1 MKNFLHLRV
10 LVVLLTAVLGVS
22 NSFADN
28 DLDEQ
33 LDFLG
38 QKMTKEN
45 GNKLDPERKWVKS
58 GTVKFDADT
67 RTITLE
73 NAEIVVTKENCPQY
87 KSESGTWYP
96 IIGTFRFYCPTADI
110 TVKLIGKN
118 SITTTQTGFVMLTFL
133 EGASANIDITG
144 GGSLTINAGLN
155 GIDARHTG
163 TLNIKDVDM
172 NIKGASRGIS
182 GGYASRLI
190 VDNSNVTSE
199 GKYGAICGFKKFSM
213 KGVKCVSPVPDP
225 NATPEDKEDPG
236 STKTVSFE
244 KGGVT
249 NAAGT
254 PWDKVVLKRETEAA
268 GIATQPAVKNN
279 ATVVAVYDV
288 SGRLLNDLQ
297 KGINIVRYSDGS
309 VKKIVK

>member
-1 MKNFLHLRV
+1 M
-10 LVVLLTAVLGVS
+10 
-22 NSFADN
+22 
-28 DLDEQ
+28 
-33 LDFLG
+33 
-38 QKMTKEN
+38 
-45 GNKLDPERKWVKS
+45 
-58 GTVKFDADT
+58 
-67 RTITLE
+67 
-73 NAEIVVTKENCPQY
+73 
-87 KSESGTWYP
+87 
-96 IIGTFRFYCPTADI
+96 
-110 TVKLIGKN
+110 
-118 SITTTQTGFVMLTFL
+118 
-133 EGASANIDITG
+133 
-144 GGSLTINAGLN
+144 N

-172 NIKGASRGIS
+172 NIKGDRCGIC

-199 GKYGAICGFKKFSM
+199 GKYGAICSFKKFSM

-225 NATPEDKEDPG
+225 SATPEDEEDPK

-249 NAAGT
+249 NAYGT
-254 PWDKVVLKRETEAA
+254 PWGLVVLERETT
-268 GIATQPAVKNN
+268 GIAAKPAVKNN

>member
-1 MKNFLHLRV
+1 
-10 LVVLLTAVLGVS
+10 
-22 NSFADN
+22 
-28 DLDEQ
+28 
-33 LDFLG
+33 
-38 QKMTKEN
+38 MTKEN
-45 GNKLDPERKWVKS
+45 GNNLDPERKWIKS
-58 GTVKFDADT
+58 GTVKFDADA

-87 KSESGTWYP
+87 QSESGTWYP
-96 IIGTFRFYCPTADI
+96 VIGTFRFYCPTDNI

-118 SITTTQTGFVMLTFL
+118 SITTTQTGFVMLTYQDA
-133 EGASANIDITG
+133 ESVNIDMTG

-172 NIKGASRGIS
+172 NIKGARCGIC

-190 VDNSNVTSE
+190 VDNSNITSE
-199 GKYGAICGFKKFSM
+199 GKYGAICSFKKFSM

-225 NATPEDKEDPG
+225 SATPEDEEDPQ

-249 NAAGT
+249 NAYGT
-254 PWDKVVLKRETEAA
+254 PWGLVVLERETT
-268 GIATQPAVKNN
+268 GIATKPAVKNN

>member
-1 MKNFLHLRV
+1 MKNFLRLRV
-10 LVVLLTAVLGVS
+10 LVAVLTAVFGVS

-33 LDFLG
+33 LVFLG
-38 QKMTKEN
+38 QKMTKGN
-45 GNKLDPERKWVKS
+45 GNNLDPERKWIKS
-58 GTVKFDADT
+58 GTVKFDADA

-87 KSESGTWYP
+87 QSESGTWYP
-96 IIGTFRFYCPTADI
+96 VIGTFRFYCPTDNI

-118 SITTTQTGFVMLTFL
+118 SITTTQTGFVMLTYQDA
-133 EGASANIDITG
+133 ESVNIDMTG

-172 NIKGASRGIS
+172 NIKGDRCGIC

-199 GKYGAICGFKKFSM
+199 GKYGAICSFKKFSM

-225 NATPEDKEDPG
+225 SATPEDEEDPK

-249 NAAGT
+249 NAYGT
-254 PWDKVVLKRETEAA
+254 PWGLVVLERETT
-268 GIATQPAVKNN
+268 GIATKPAVKNN
-279 ATVVAVYDV
+279 VTVVAVYDV

>member
-10 LVVLLTAVLGVS
+10 LVVMLTAVLGVS

-33 LDFLG
+33 LVFLG

-45 GNKLDPERKWVKS
+45 GNNLDPERKWIKS
-58 GTVKFDADT
+58 GTVKFDADA

-87 KSESGTWYP
+87 QSESGTWYP
-96 IIGTFRFYCPTADI
+96 VIGTFRFYCPTDNI

-118 SITTTQTGFVMLTFL
+118 SITTTQTGFVMLTYQDA
-133 EGASANIDITG
+133 ESVNIDMTG

-172 NIKGASRGIS
+172 NIKGARCGIC

-199 GKYGAICGFKKFSM
+199 GKYGAICSFKKFSM

-225 NATPEDKEDPG
+225 SATPEDEEDPQ

-249 NAAGT
+249 NAYGT
-254 PWDKVVLKRETEAA
+254 PWGLVVLERETT
-268 GIATQPAVKNN
+268 GIAAKPAVKNN
-279 ATVVAVYDV
+279 AAVVAVYDV